1 MIKNRTISAE
11 SLVLISVCLADMLST
26 MYYVGAGVAVEQ
38 NPIMA
43 YFMNIGMGI
52 FVIAKLFSFIP
63 FIVAVEI
70 YRRNNPLFA
79 LKAIRLAIAAYVI
92 VFIVCTIGCNI

>member
-1 MIKNRTISAE
+1 MIKNRAISAE

-26 MYYVGAGVAVEQ
+26 MYFVGSGAAIEQ

-43 YFMNIGMGI
+43 YFMDMGMGI

-63 FIVAVEI
+63 FIIAVEI
-70 YRRNNPLFA
+70 YRRNNPSYA
-79 LKAIRLAIAAYVI
+79 IKAIRFAIAAYLV
-92 VFIVCTIGCNI
+92 VFIVFTLGCNI